1 MQLTLAT
8 ERLRLRPVT
17 SGDLGRLHDLLTQPE
32 VRRYLCDDA
41 VLSREQVEGL
51 MGEAAALGPAGLG
64 LWSLLTAEGTWIG
77 ILGLQ
82 PVSEGAAK
90 AHPAFHG
97 EVEPL
102 VALHR
107 QAWGKGYATEAL
119 DRAVAY
125 AAESLGRTCLVAL
138 VDEPNAFPK
147 TASAGRLRRGR
158 GGAGPEAPSDG
169 LFPCLAETPPR
180 QQGRGRLKPATT
192 KTLTGLWP
200 LIPEFENP

>member
-1 MQLTLAT
+1 MPLTLAT

-51 MGEAAALGPAGLG
+51 MGDAAALGPAGLG

-102 VALHR
+102 IALHR

-138 VDEPNAFPK
+138 VDEPNAR
-147 TASAGRLRRGR
+147 SRRLLQRAGFDVV
-158 GGAGPEAPSDG
+158 GAGPGPKHRLMAYSRVLPKRRLDS
-169 LFPCLAETPPR
+169 
-180 QQGRGRLKPATT
+180 RGA
-192 KTLTGLWP
+192 GG
-200 LIPEFENP
+200 